1 MSASAGTSCCFFSS
15 ADRSTSYL
23 RAACVLT
30 DDLQVP
36 INLVVVNHKGGD
48 AVLGE
53 VVGAVDLA
61 HAGGSAVCELDA
73 LGVVDVLESVARRG
87 RGGKERGAVGG
98 KRELV
103 NITFLS
109 AESARD
115 EWTSDFLSMGIVE
128 QGLGCHSVFPAHSH
142 HIY

>member
-1 MSASAGTSCCFFSS
+1 M
-15 ADRSTSYL
+15 

-48 AVLGE
+48 AVLRE

-61 HAGGSAVCELDA
+61 HTGGSVVCELDA

-87 RGGKERGAVGG
+87 RGGKERGGTWREG
-98 KRELV
+98 K
-103 NITFLS
+103 
-109 AESARD
+109 ES
-115 EWTSDFLSMGIVE
+115 
-128 QGLGCHSVFPAHSH
+128 
-142 HIY
+142 